1 MINFQDKV
9 SFIWSIAEVLR
20 GPYKP
25 EDYGKIVLPLAVLR
39 RFDCV
44 LESTKEEVMA
54 KADQFSS
61 MSEEA
66 REPILNRISKQNF
79 HNTSKYDFSKLLT
92 DSDNIAD
99 NLRDYINGFS
109 KVARDIMDHFDFG
122 RQIDKLDQNDLLY
135 LTIKRFSEI
144 DLHPET
150 VSNIEMGYVFE
161 ELIRRFNENAEA
173 GDHYTPREVITLMTH
188 LLLLHDDASVLTKP
202 GLTQTLYDCA
212 AGTGGMGSVAQD
224 YLSSQNPT
232 AHLEFFGQEIN
243 PESYA
248 ICKADL
254 LIKGE
259 DARNIR
265 LGNTLSN
272 DQFSREKF
280 DYLISN
286 PPYGVDWKSYEKP
299 IKEEH
304 AQQGF
309 NGRFGPGTPRTS
321 DGQLLFLLHLLSKMK
336 PVTPENPQGSRL
348 AIIMNGSPLFTGDA
362 GSGESEIRKY
372 VLENDL
378 VEGIVALPNDLF
390 YNTGISTYIWI
401 LTNNKSPL
409 HKGKVRLVN
418 AINYSQKMKRG
429 MGNKRSEITENQI
442 NEIVRLYGDA
452 QPHENVKIFDNE
464 DFGYSKI
471 TVERPLRLNFQVSE
485 ERLARVA
492 EEKGFVNLAISKKK
506 GDAGHFEVE
515 EGKKLQTQ
523 ILYVLRTL
531 ESDKV
536 YKNRDEFTKVL
547 KAAFKEADIKIG
559 APILKAI
566 LAGLAEKDETADV
579 CMKNKTEIESDS
591 DLRDTEIV
599 PLKENIEDYFAREV
613 LPHVPDAWID
623 ETKSKIGYEIPFT
636 RQFYKYTALR
646 SSTEIMD
653 EIRALE
659 MDIAEQLKKVIV

>member
-9 SFIWSIAEVLR
+9 SFIWSIAEILR

-44 LESTKEEVMA
+44 LESTKEEVLA
-54 KADQFSS
+54 KAEQFAT

-66 REPILNRISKQNF
+66 REPILNRVSKQNF
-79 HNTSKYDFSKLLT
+79 HNTSKYDFKKLLT

-109 KVARDIMDHFDFG
+109 KVARDIMEHFDFD
-122 RQIDKLDQNDLLY
+122 RQIDKLDQNNLLY
-135 LTIKRFSEI
+135 LTIKRFSEL

-150 VSNIEMGYVFE
+150 VSNVEMGYVFE
-161 ELIRRFNENAEA
+161 ELIRRFSEHAEA
-173 GDHYTPREVITLMTH
+173 GDHYTPREVIRLMTH
-188 LLLLHDDASVLTKP
+188 LLFLHDDANILTKP
-202 GLTQTLYDCA
+202 GLTQTLYDAA
-212 AGTGGMGSVAQD
+212 AGTGGMGSVAQE
-224 YLSSQNPT
+224 YLLNLNPT

-259 DARNIR
+259 DATNIR
-265 LGNTLSN
+265 LGNTLFN
-272 DQFSREKF
+272 DKFPTDKF

-299 IKEEH
+299 IKAEH
-304 AQQGF
+304 EQQGF
-309 NGRFGPGTPRTS
+309 DGRFGPGTPRTS

-336 PVTPENPQGSRL
+336 DVTPENPQGSRL

-390 YNTGISTYIWI
+390 YNTGIATYIWI
-401 LTNNKSPL
+401 LTNNKAPL
-409 HKGKVRLVN
+409 SKGKVRLIN
-418 AINYSQKMKRG
+418 AVDFYKKMKKS
-429 MGNKRSEITENQI
+429 MGSKRNEIREDQL

-452 QPHENVKIFDNE
+452 QPNEYVKIFDNE
-464 DFGYSKI
+464 DFGYAKI

-485 ERLARVA
+485 ERLAHVV
-492 EEKGFVNLAISKKK
+492 EEKGFANLATSKKK
-506 GDAGHFEVE
+506 GDAAHFEIE
-515 EGKKLQTQ
+515 EGKKIQAQ
-523 ILYVLRTL
+523 ILHVLRTL
-531 ESDKV
+531 ESDEV
-536 YKNRDEFTKVL
+536 YKNREVFTKIL
-547 KAAFKEADIKIG
+547 KDALAEANIKLG
-559 APILKAI
+559 APVLKAI
-566 LAGLAEKDETADV
+566 LNGLSEKDETADV
-579 CMKNKTEIESDS
+579 CLKNKKDIEPDT
-591 DLRDTEIV
+591 DLRDTESV
-599 PLKENIEDYFAREV
+599 PLKENIEEYFAREV

-623 ETKSKIGYEIPFT
+623 HSKTKIGYEIPFT

-646 SSTEIMD
+646 SSAEIMD
-653 EIRALE
+653 EIRTLE
-659 MDIAEQLKKVIV
+659 VEIAEQLKKVFQ